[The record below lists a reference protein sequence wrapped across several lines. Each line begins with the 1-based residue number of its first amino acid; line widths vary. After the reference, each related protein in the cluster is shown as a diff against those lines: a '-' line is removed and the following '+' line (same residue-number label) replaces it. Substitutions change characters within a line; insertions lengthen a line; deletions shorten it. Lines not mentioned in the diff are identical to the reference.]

1 MSWSCG
7 CVLLL
12 GRRTIKLQSES
23 QTKMVSWICSL
34 GKSLKAAIAALGFAF
49 ILLSSAIR
57 ITLFGRKFDQPVR
70 LRHIILEL
78 HASGVQALP
87 VVILMSA
94 TIGIMLAIQGIH
106 SLAIFGAESQVTFG
120 LALSIPREF
129 APLITG
135 IIVAGRSGSQLASK
149 VGSMRLNGELDAL
162 TAMGIAPVR
171 FIVAPSLIGLMLSL
185 PILVA
190 TANLSAF
197 VAAGLYLDTALGIT
211 PVAYW
216 HDVLEMVSLADLA
229 QSFGKAFIFS
239 ILISII
245 SISKGLSVAGGADM
259 LGKATTSSVVI
270 CIGSIIV
277 ADTFFA
283 LLL

>member
-7 CVLLL
+7 CVLLF

-49 ILLSSAIR
+49 LLLSLAIR
-57 ITLFGRKFDQPVR
+57 ITSFGRKFDQPVR

-135 IIVAGRSGSQLASK
+135 IIVAGRSGSQLASR

-190 TANLSAF
+190 IANLSAF
-197 VAAGLYLDTALGIT
+197 VAAGLYLDTALGIS
-211 PVAYW
+211 PVAFW
-216 HDVLEMVSLADLA
+216 HDVREMVSLADLA
-229 QSFGKAFIFS
+229 QSFGKAFLFS

>member
-1 MSWSCG
+1 
-7 CVLLL
+7 
-12 GRRTIKLQSES
+12 
-23 QTKMVSWICSL
+23 MVSWICSL

-49 ILLSSAIR
+49 LLFFLAIK
-57 ITLFGRKFDQPVR
+57 ITSFGKKFGQPVR

-87 VVILMSA
+87 VVILMA
-94 TIGIMLAIQGIH
+94 GTIGIMLAIQGIH

-135 IIVAGRSGSQLASK
+135 IIVAGRSGSQLASR

-162 TAMGIAPVR
+162 TAMGIAPAR
-171 FIVAPSLIGLMLSL
+171 FIVAPCLIGLMLSL

-197 VAAGLYLDTALGIT
+197 VAAGLYLDTVLGIS
-211 PVAYW
+211 PVSYW
-216 HDVLEMVSLADLA
+216 HDVLELVSLADLT
-229 QSFGKAFIFS
+229 QSFGKAFVFS

-259 LGKATTSSVVI
+259 LGKATTSSVVT

-277 ADTFFA
+277 ADAFFA

>member
-1 MSWSCG
+1 M
-7 CVLLL
+7 
-12 GRRTIKLQSES
+12 
-23 QTKMVSWICSL
+23 
-34 GKSLKAAIAALGFAF
+34 KAAIAALGFAF
-49 ILLSSAIR
+49 LLLSLAIR
-57 ITLFGRKFDQPVR
+57 IISFGRKFDQPVR

-135 IIVAGRSGSQLASK
+135 IIVAGRSGSQLASR

-190 TANLSAF
+190 IANLSAF
-197 VAAGLYLDTALGIT
+197 VAAGLYLDTALGIS

-229 QSFGKAFIFS
+229 QSFGKAFLFS

-245 SISKGLSVAGGADM
+245 SISKGLSVDGGADM

-270 CIGSIIV
+270 CISSIIV

-283 LLL
+283 FLL